1 MLLHNGCF
9 EIMMHSH
16 ESLATDELRVGV
28 MCLVLGKLS
37 VDKALCDI
45 IDNAIL
51 EGSVTL

>member
-9 EIMMHSH
+9 EIMMHSY
-16 ESLATDELRVGV
+16 EPLATYELRIGI
-28 MCLVLGKLS
+28 MCLVLGELS

-51 EGSVTL
+51 EGSMTL